1 MRLEKL
7 IDIIMVNIFRKNFA
21 GFIGLDC
28 KFNPFLIYK
37 ATTMN
42 QKSISMTLRFL
53 TLLKA
58 CIETIKNIEH
68 H

>member
-28 KFNPFLIYK
+28 KFNPFNLQSYHNESK
-37 ATTMN
+37 TN
-42 QKSISMTLRFL
+42 
-53 TLLKA
+53 
-58 CIETIKNIEH
+58 
-68 H
+68 